1 MFIFLTTII
10 GDETLI
16 DLRRILV
23 GTEKYGEQGEGR
35 RKEDTIIS
43 TFFAMLIEINR

>member
-23 GTEKYGEQGEGR
+23 GTEKYGEQGGGGGR
-35 RKEDTIIS
+35 RTQ
-43 TFFAMLIEINR
+43 